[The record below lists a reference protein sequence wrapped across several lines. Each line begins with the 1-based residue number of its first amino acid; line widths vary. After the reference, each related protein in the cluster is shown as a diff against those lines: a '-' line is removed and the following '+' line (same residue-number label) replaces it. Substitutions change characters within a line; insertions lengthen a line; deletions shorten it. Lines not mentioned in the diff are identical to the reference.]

1 MKPIKNIKKKLT
13 LRKAENILKDFDR
26 NFSTH
31 LNDTLTPED
40 QFDWLEK
47 HAMKFFMRDIL
58 LGVSHCLNTSKSY
71 GKNIFLKHIFK

>member
-31 LNDTLTPED
+31 LTLNAQGD
-40 QFDWLEK
+40 
-47 HAMKFFMRDIL
+47 
-58 LGVSHCLNTSKSY
+58 Y
-71 GKNIFLKHIFK
+71 HIII